1 MESLSTPNDAVAI
14 HGLSIASSFSKAWQ
28 DDPKATWSSF
38 SMIIVSEIGDKTFLI
53 AAILAMRQSRSIV
66 FSGAFGALALMS
78 ILSAFMGVVLPTL
91 LPRSVTTLMAA
102 VLFFVFGVKMLR
114 DGMQMTGD
122 EMGEEWEEAKREVE
136 EEANADDRF
145 EMNDLEEGNHVP
157 HHQNGN
163 GLPTTRR
170 GSLSNK
176 SRSPNVN
183 SFSIEGLKDGTRNL
197 CGLCFSPVF
206 AHAFILTFLGEWGDR
221 SQIATIALAAAHNI
235 ALVSFGTIV
244 GHALCTGMAVMGGRW
259 IATRISVKHVTLGGA
274 LMFIIF
280 GLLYTFESIT
290 EARQVSAS
298 SVGEKI
304 LAAVTPSVFD
314 SNAAPLQHAQH
325 AQDVPPVGGLGIARS

>member
-1 MESLSTPNDAVAI
+1 MDTLATPNDVVAA
-14 HGLSIASSFSKAWQ
+14 HGLSIASSFSQAWQ
-28 DDPKATWSSF
+28 DDPKAIWSSF

-66 FSGAFGALALMS
+66 FAGAFGALALMS

-102 VLFFVFGVKMLR
+102 ILFFVFGVKMLR
-114 DGMQMTGD
+114 DGMQMTGE

-145 EMNDLEEGNHVP
+145 EMNDLEEGNHLP
-157 HHQNGN
+157 SNGN
-163 GLPTTRR
+163 GHPGRR
-170 GSLSNK
+170 ESMSK
-176 SRSPNVN
+176 SRSPNA
-183 SFSIEGLKDGTRNL
+183 STFSVEGLKDGTRNL

-235 ALVSFGTIV
+235 ALVSFGTIA
-244 GHALCTGMAVMGGRW
+244 GHAICTGMAVMGGRW

-298 SVGEKI
+298 ATTVTEKI
-304 LAAVTPSVFD
+304 IAAVTPSVFD
-314 SNAAPLQHAQH
+314 SKAAPFPPHL
-325 AQDVPPVGGLGIARS
+325 DVPPMGGMGIARS

>member
-1 MESLSTPNDAVAI
+1 AMDTLSTPSDAMAA
-14 HGLSIASSFSKAWQ
+14 HGLSVASSFSKAWQ
-28 DDPKATWSSF
+28 EDPKAIWSSF

-66 FSGAFGALALMS
+66 FGGAFGALALMS

-114 DGMQMTGD
+114 DGMQMTGE

-145 EMNDLEEGNHVP
+145 EMNDLEEG
-157 HHQNGN
+157 
-163 GLPTTRR
+163 
-170 GSLSNK
+170 SLSK
-176 SRSPNVN
+176 TRSPNA
-183 SFSIEGLKDGTRNL
+183 STFSIEGLKDGTRNL

-235 ALVSFGTIV
+235 ALVSFGTIA
-244 GHALCTGMAVMGGRW
+244 GHAICTGLAVMGGRW

-290 EARQVSAS
+290 E
-298 SVGEKI
+298 
-304 LAAVTPSVFD
+304 
-314 SNAAPLQHAQH
+314 
-325 AQDVPPVGGLGIARS
+325 